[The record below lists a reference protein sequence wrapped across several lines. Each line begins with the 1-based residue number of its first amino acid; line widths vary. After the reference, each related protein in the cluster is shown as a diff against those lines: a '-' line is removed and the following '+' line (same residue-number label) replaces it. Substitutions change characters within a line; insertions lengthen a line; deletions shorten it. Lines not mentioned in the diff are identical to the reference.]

1 MNIKEIIEN
10 LRKELKDLEAAY
22 YAGEPKESDEVYD
35 FKLRTL
41 LNLEHKYP
49 EYKTEDSPSNRI
61 GFYLNPENIKIR
73 HDFPMMSL
81 NNAFNYEELQS
92 FFNQCEKEEAGELEY
107 FLEPKVDGASISLIY
122 RKGYLHKAI
131 SRGDGEI
138 GEDLT
143 SKILQINSI
152 PIKIESEEDI
162 TIRGEIYIK
171 KSDFEAQRYDESSN
185 KAFANHRNFVAGTLR
200 LKKSE
205 EISKKGLRIKAYS
218 IVRAE
223 EIGINKQSRI
233 IEKIRELGLESHD
246 PQETLISRNKEE
258 IYNFIKAFEETK
270 RTSDIPYDGLVIKV
284 NESSKWED
292 IGYTSKFP
300 KWAIAYKYPSLVKE
314 SKLLKII
321 PTVGRTGKITYS
333 AQVEPVELD
342 GSTVQFATLHNANY
356 ISELDLRVGDYV
368 SIYKSGEIVPRI
380 IGFSREK
387 RVDNLERWIPSK
399 YCPSCNFELITKQNL
414 STQYCPNKDC
424 LEKKYA
430 QFTYFSA
437 RGMANIEGLSI
448 HIIMKLHS
456 LGILQNLDDIYKIHQ
471 HRETILNADL
481 RIKEKLLNKLI
492 ASIDKSRDR
501 ESHKILCGL
510 GIEFIGEEV
519 ANLIFE
525 HFGSIDAVLSATKKE
540 LMSINGIGERCA
552 ESVIQW
558 SSQQENI
565 DLVNRL
571 KEQGLFK
578 NQTSYE
584 IIDSFVKG
592 KKVVITGKF
601 KISREE
607 LSSRLR
613 SSYGVKIVGNISSR
627 VDYLIAGSEAGSKL
641 TKAKDL
647 NIKIL
652 TEKDIIQLPKWE

>member
-10 LRKELKDLEAAY
+10 LRKELKDLEEAY
-22 YAGEPKESDEVYD
+22 YAGDPKESDEVYD

-49 EYKTEDSPSNRI
+49 EYKTEDSPSNRV
-61 GFYLNPENIKIR
+61 GFYLNPENIKVH
-73 HDFPMMSL
+73 HDFPMLSL
-81 NNAFNYEELQS
+81 NNAFNNEELQS
-92 FFNQCEKEEAGELEY
+92 FFNQCEKERGELEY

-122 RKGYLHKAI
+122 RKGYLHQAI

-152 PIKIESEEDI
+152 PIKIESEDDI
-162 TIRGEIYIK
+162 TIRGEIYIR
-171 KSDFEAQRYDESSN
+171 KSNFEAQRYDESSS
-185 KAFANHRNFVAGTLR
+185 KSFANHRNFVAGTLR

-205 EISKKGLRIKAYS
+205 EISKKGLRVKAYS

-223 EIGINKQSRI
+223 EVGIDKQSQI
-233 IEKIRELGLESHD
+233 IERIRELGLESHD
-246 PQETLISRNKEE
+246 PKETLISGNKEE
-258 IYNFIKAFEETK
+258 IYSFIKAFEDIK
-270 RTSDIPYDGLVIKV
+270 KTSDIPYDGLVIKV
-284 NESSKWED
+284 NETSKWED

-356 ISELDLRVGDYV
+356 ITELDLRVGDYV

-380 IGFSREK
+380 IGFSRE
-387 RVDNLERWIPSK
+387 RRSEDLERWIPSTH
-399 YCPSCNFELITKQNL
+399 CPSCNSELITKQNL

-471 HRETILNADL
+471 HRDTILNADL

-492 ASIDKSRDR
+492 ASIDKSRNR

-519 ANLIFE
+519 ANLIFG
-525 HFGSIDAVLSATKKE
+525 HFGSIDEVLSASKEE
-540 LMSINGIGERCA
+540 LMSIDGIGEKCA
-552 ESVIQW
+552 ESIIQW

-565 DLVNRL
+565 DLVKRL

-578 NQTSYE
+578 NHSTFE
-584 IIDSFVKG
+584 VINSFVRG
-592 KKVVITGKF
+592 KRVVITGKF

-613 SSYGVKIVGNISSR
+613 NNYGVKIVGNISSK
-627 VDYLIAGSEAGSKL
+627 VDYLIAGEGAGSKL
-641 TKAKDL
+641 IKAKDL
-647 NIKIL
+647 NIQIL
-652 TEKDIIQLPKWE
+652 TESDITQLPKWE